1 MLPTSSSL
9 LRGEKG
15 GVTLFNA
22 FILGIRSPGHRE
34 GLLAQKREG
43 SRGSVLRSRLAA
55 KLALGLFI
63 MFGIARFL
71 CPDVGVRS
79 SLATGQCLQL
89 EMAEARPDL
98 TVSLRASIPSAP
110 RQDVSLSTTVK
121 NIGPGSAPPSSCD
134 VIIRNARPP
143 RQELRR
149 YQEAIPALDPGD
161 AFTFLITLKPGF
173 GAYEVCAVAD
183 PKNLVVE
190 TDETNNR
197 SCETVT
203 GK

>member
-1 MLPTSSSL
+1 MGFS
-9 LRGEKG
+9 
-15 GVTLFNA
+15 
-22 FILGIRSPGHRE
+22 ILCGD
-34 GLLAQKREG
+34 
-43 SRGSVLRSRLAA
+43 
-55 KLALGLFI
+55 
-63 MFGIARFL
+63 ARYL
-71 CPDVGVRS
+71 CPDIAVRPS
-79 SLATGQCLQL
+79 PPADSDILTLMG
-89 EMAEARPDL
+89 EPRPDL
-98 TVSLRASIPSAP
+98 TVSLKASTPSSP

-121 NIGPGSAPPSSCD
+121 NIGPGSAPPSSCE

-161 AFTFLITLKPGF
+161 VFTFMITVRPGF
-173 GAYEVCAVAD
+173 GAYEVCAVED

-197 SCETVT
+197 SCETVI

>member
-1 MLPTSSSL
+1 MFG
-9 LRGEKG
+9 RR
-15 GVTLFNA
+15 
-22 FILGIRSPGHRE
+22 LGAG
-34 GLLAQKREG
+34 
-43 SRGSVLRSRLAA
+43 
-55 KLALGLFI
+55 LALGLFI
-63 MFGIARFL
+63 LSSGAHLLSTDSEIT
-71 CPDVGVRS
+71 S
-79 SLATGQCLQL
+79 SLFAGGYLLTDR
-89 EMAEARPDL
+89 AEPKPDL
-98 TVSLRASIPSAP
+98 TVSLKASTPTEP

-121 NIGPGSAPPSSCD
+121 NTGPGSAPPSSCD
-134 VIIRNARPP
+134 VVIRNARPP

-161 AFTFLITLKPGF
+161 AFTFTVTVKPGL

-190 TDETNNR
+190 VDETNNR

>member
-1 MLPTSSSL
+1 M
-9 LRGEKG
+9 
-15 GVTLFNA
+15 
-22 FILGIRSPGHRE
+22 
-34 GLLAQKREG
+34 AQKREG